1 MFLAPGEVDVILA
14 VDEPAGDHTHT
25 QEGGGNIDNRL
36 EVGDENQEDEGKAGE
51 DIEECVAKAFLL
63 LDELA
68 VGRGEGTCL
77 VIHNMLCFSV
87 LYIEF
92 AVDMGL
98 VYSLQI

>member
-1 MFLAPGEVDVILA
+1 
-14 VDEPAGDHTHT
+14 
-25 QEGGGNIDNRL
+25 
-36 EVGDENQEDEGKAGE
+36 
-51 DIEECVAKAFLL
+51 
-63 LDELA
+63 LA

-77 VIHNMLCFSV
+77 VIHNMHCFSV